1 MFEEII
7 LFWRICHLDIFTDTR
22 LTDITTISDKW
33 IWLLFNSCFARFY
46 FGVFV
51 PLHNFYGVPQTS
63 VPHVLWVRATLVP
76 PAKFLR
82 PVFFCVAKPIPQHS
96 IDDDCIAKY
105 SMLSHSVCLILV
117 GFPEQKKN
125 CCGGKI
131 VSISSRGNCKLLNEE
146 FTKTLFTPNT
156 KKSLLK
162 ILRSQS
168 FVNWPTN
175 LIHSVTPLAN
185 GLDLGLKLFYGQKCD
200 FFNSS
205 FPLWEVARLNRRLAV
220 AAFLVKTLHIFITR
234 KP

>member
-1 MFEEII
+1 MGSRYFSATGEVPSSSIF
-7 LFWRICHLDIFTDTR
+7 LCCKAYSTALNRWWLNSKVLYTFPFRVLD
-22 LTDITTISDKW
+22 SSW
-33 IWLLFNSCFARFY
+33 
-46 FGVFV
+46 V
-51 PLHNFYGVPQTS
+51 PWT
-63 VPHVLWVRATLVP
+63 
-76 PAKFLR
+76 
-82 PVFFCVAKPIPQHS
+82 
-96 IDDDCIAKY
+96 
-105 SMLSHSVCLILV
+105 
-117 GFPEQKKN
+117 KKN

-200 FFNSS
+200 VFISS